1 MRRKKGRPP
10 PVRGWKSP
18 RGIVCPCE
26 SPRRLLH
33 SPEQRMD
40 FNSIDV
46 SHACVG
52 QMSQEKFLSDE
63 LFYQKNFKNPT
74 SQIEYHSEILYFS
87 ILFQIV

>member
-1 MRRKKGRPP
+1 
-10 PVRGWKSP
+10 
-18 RGIVCPCE
+18 
-26 SPRRLLH
+26 
-33 SPEQRMD
+33 MD

-74 SQIEYHSEILYFS
+74 SQIEYQFETLYFS